1 MIYGV
6 GLPRTATRSLEA
18 ALNILGF
25 SGSHFCILTG
35 GETHRKSHHN
45 FRIDNSLYEIFEAL
59 ERFEINKKDLYILTD
74 RDLKSWKKSI
84 IDWDYSGPSLEKY
97 KERMIKK
104 FKDYPNNF
112 LIFDVKESWEPLCKF
127 LDVRVP
133 NERFPKIK

>member
-25 SGSHFCILTG
+25 NGSHFCILTG

-74 RDLKSWKKSI
+74 RDIKSWEKSI
-84 IDWDYSGPSLEKY
+84 LKWNYSGPPLSEY
-97 KERMIKK
+97 KKRMIEK
-104 FKDYPNNF
+104 FEDYPDNF
-112 LIFDVKESWEPLCKF
+112 LIFDVKEGWEPLCNFIDCNIPK
-127 LDVRVP
+127 
-133 NERFPKIK
+133 EEFPKIK